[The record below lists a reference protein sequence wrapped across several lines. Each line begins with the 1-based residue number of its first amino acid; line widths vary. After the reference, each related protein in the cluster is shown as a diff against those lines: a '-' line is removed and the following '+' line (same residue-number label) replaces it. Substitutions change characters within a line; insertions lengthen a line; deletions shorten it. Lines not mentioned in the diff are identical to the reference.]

1 MTACT
6 LFFSAVGRGELSARG
21 RRPIREAQ
29 TYLIENKIG
38 LRAVTQTYLIC
49 DKNRKGVLNM
59 SRRCGMP
66 WLKLN
71 AKSYSVGSKQ
81 SEHHGNNKAVM
92 CEALKERWSND
103 KDLDRTKSKYN
114 IFYGYDSGLKLLSDI
129 DKEIADLSDEL
140 RSNGKRGIRKDAI
153 TSFAGIVKPDK
164 EVMEHLT
171 PKQQAHF
178 FRDALEILIVKFG
191 TNPKTGKPNI
201 RSAVIH
207 VDEGNIHMHYFG
219 VPYTEDGR
227 LSAKEIFSPKLN
239 RWLNEEFPKLMNKKG
254 WNLEL
259 CRDERS
265 YQPEIAK
272 NLNEQELKDYKA
284 QCIAYKRNKRKKHGR
299 TSDEFKIERET
310 EKATMQERQLLQE
323 RAKAVSEAQNAIL
336 ISKTEIKKREQAIE
350 EKETNVSK
358 YEELGVEYFSRAKQI
373 YNNLYRED
381 NEFRANKSKLYN
393 QSMRRIDAIHTR
405 LDESLLPRQ
414 RNKKKEKQVSL

>member
-1 MTACT
+1 
-6 LFFSAVGRGELSARG
+6 
-21 RRPIREAQ
+21 
-29 TYLIENKIG
+29 
-38 LRAVTQTYLIC
+38 
-49 DKNRKGVLNM
+49 M

-114 IFYGYDSGLKLLSDI
+114 VFYGYDSGLKLLSDI

-164 EVMEHLT
+164 EVMKHLT

-178 FRDALEILIVKFG
+178 FRDALEILIEKFG

-219 VPYTEDGR
+219 IPYTEDGR
-227 LSAKEIFSPKLN
+227 LSAKGIFSPKLN

-254 WNLEL
+254 WNLEP

-310 EKATMQERQLLQE
+310 EKATMQEKQLVAE
-323 RAKAVSEAQNAIL
+323 REKAVSEAEKALL
-336 ISKTEIKKREQAIE
+336 INKKAVSEREQSIE
-350 EKETNVSK
+350 KKEANIGR
-358 YEELGVEYFSRAKQI
+358 YEELGVSFFSRAKNI
-373 YNNLYRED
+373 FNNLSKED
-381 NEFRANKSKLYN
+381 EDFKKNKSKLYR
-393 QSMRRIDAIHTR
+393 QSLERIHKLHTE
-405 LDESLLPRQ
+405 LDESLLPSVRCSKQ
-414 RNKKKEKQVSL
+414 REKQKSL